1 MAVLCAEED
10 ALCVDLEDA
19 VPLVGGAVFDGRFLD
34 DDGGVVDEDVEFAV
48 LADGGCDGAF
58 PFGFIGNIEVDVE
71 GVAAEFVD
79 FGFDLLS
86 LIVEDVAD
94 YDFCAFLRE

>member
-1 MAVLCAEED
+1 MADFWMTMA
-10 ALCVDLEDA
+10 ALLTRMSSL
-19 VPLVGGAVFDGRFLD
+19 PYLLM
-34 DDGGVVDEDVEFAV
+34 
-48 LADGGCDGAF
+48 GGCDGAF

-86 LIVEDVAD
+86 LLVEDVAEH
-94 YDFCAFLRE
+94 DFCAFLRE